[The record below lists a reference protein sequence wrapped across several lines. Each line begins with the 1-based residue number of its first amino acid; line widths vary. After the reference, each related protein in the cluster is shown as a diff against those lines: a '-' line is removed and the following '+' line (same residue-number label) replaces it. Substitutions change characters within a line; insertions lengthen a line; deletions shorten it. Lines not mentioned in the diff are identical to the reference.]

1 MTNKARE
8 KEDGIL
14 KQLELA
20 VAMTLQVDLGELE
33 ERWKSELLD
42 RHKEELMQNQQY
54 RLLPEPMK
62 TVDSFASTAVAAASR
77 TARAAATEAAA
88 VSVLTASISHHTK
101 FNSEVSRVAVG
112 LNTPHQAIERASGA
126 TEMRKTQERD
136 RDRQHTPQA
145 ECGFASGYRR
155 WRRAAARRTA
165 RGARRRMTRT
175 SSGCC

>member
-1 MTNKARE
+1 VTNKARE

-33 ERWKSELLD
+33 ERWKGELLD

-62 TVDSFASTAVAAASR
+62 TVDSFASTAVAANSR

-88 VSVLTASISHHTK
+88 VSGLTHA
-101 FNSEVSRVAVG
+101 
-112 LNTPHQAIERASGA
+112 
-126 TEMRKTQERD
+126 
-136 RDRQHTPQA
+136 
-145 ECGFASGYRR
+145 
-155 WRRAAARRTA
+155 
-165 RGARRRMTRT
+165 
-175 SSGCC
+175 

>member
-1 MTNKARE
+1 MVLEPFTTLPIRLPSGPLAVTVLNPDMYEPATLTPVRPHCPLTHPVFFLFFFPPPTTQVTNKARE

-33 ERWKSELLD
+33 ERWKGELLD

-62 TVDSFASTAVAAASR
+62 TVDSFASTAVAANSR

-88 VSVLTASISHHTK
+88 VSGLTHA
-101 FNSEVSRVAVG
+101 
-112 LNTPHQAIERASGA
+112 
-126 TEMRKTQERD
+126 
-136 RDRQHTPQA
+136 
-145 ECGFASGYRR
+145 
-155 WRRAAARRTA
+155 
-165 RGARRRMTRT
+165 
-175 SSGCC
+175 